1 LVAARKQQ
9 QAYLRAQQAAEV
21 EYLRREEARQAW
33 IARQQQARQQQVDQ
47 EAGFNPY
54 EFLASLI
61 QSSSLATPPSAQTS
75 SPSPPPKPI
84 ASSSTVPIAQPT
96 STSTS
101 APTAPSHTCGRHTP
115 EPATYQLVFDFGSSP
130 SPPSSSE
137 TPAAAPIPTPTSSTA
152 PEVDASAAAT
162 LQKHYRAHLKRRQ
175 LLSSIASLSDT
186 LDAHQSTF
194 VLPSTLVFTTPSD
207 KSSPKLAYSHI
218 NAPFLAHEDFLVGL
232 LQKADE
238 IQSGGDRVVKAA
250 RKELV
255 KRVETELAKLDA
267 KKESDLKEFV
277 VVGTS
282 DSKVEA
288 TPNAAE
294 DDVSDT
300 LLTSTTEKVDES
312 PEDDILPLID
322 PTPSFLNITVDTT
335 TSTESTTE
343 TPSPIVDTES
353 ISVPLTT
360 EALASLPEAPVRVNN
375 RRSSDSSSTTSRT
388 ISTLGDIDIDQ
399 ILEETKKLAAKVE
412 VLEAEEIH
420 AEHKQET
427 DDEQGY
433 IVV

>member
-1 LVAARKQQ
+1 MFAYPSYQRQQPRSALATPSFFPVSTPLSFDEYDAQRSAREQALLVLKQRQRRQAEEDAILARASAKRRQEAVDAAYQELVLQQEQERRRAVELVAARKQQ

-294 DDVSDT
+294 DDVSGESV
-300 LLTSTTEKVDES
+300 TSFPV
-312 PEDDILPLID
+312 
-322 PTPSFLNITVDTT
+322 F
-335 TSTESTTE
+335 
-343 TPSPIVDTES
+343 
-353 ISVPLTT
+353 
-360 EALASLPEAPVRVNN
+360 PVRF
-375 RRSSDSSSTTSRT
+375 
-388 ISTLGDIDIDQ
+388 
-399 ILEETKKLAAKVE
+399 
-412 VLEAEEIH
+412 
-420 AEHKQET
+420 
-427 DDEQGY
+427 
-433 IVV
+433 